1 MHRAQANMRLLSRT
15 MSVLHIP
22 DVTVWLTL
30 IKFRYH
36 VTFVS
41 VLCGALLFAPRIER
55 ALALKLVLLY
65 VCFNVLLY
73 GGIYTFNDIADRT
86 ADALHPRKRRRP
98 VASGAVSVRA
108 AGLFALLLAAAGLAL
123 GFVLFGRTVAACFV
137 AVLGFNAFYSLVG
150 RNLRYVDLVF
160 NSITHPTRFLMGA
173 LLVERVPPPTHLVA
187 LLMLAIALSCLRR
200 DVERDAP
207 GGYARETIARYA
219 PRELPWLAAG
229 SLSALAMLGLIAGRD
244 APGFYAIVFATA
256 GLVAGGGWLTPPLRA
271 ALREIWT
278 H

>member
-1 MHRAQANMRLLSRT
+1 MRRLSQT
-15 MSVLHIP
+15 MSFLRIP
-22 DVTVWLTL
+22 DVALWLTL

-86 ADALHPRKRRRP
+86 ADARHPGKRHRP
-98 VASGAVSVRA
+98 VACGAVSVQA
-108 AGLFALLLAAAGLAL
+108 AGLFALLLVAAGLAL
-123 GFVLFGRTVAACFV
+123 GSVLFDGTVVACFV

-173 LLVERVPPPTHLVA
+173 LLVERVPPLTHLVA

-200 DVERDAP
+200 DVERSAP
-207 GGYARETIARYA
+207 GGHARETNARYA
-219 PRELPWLAAG
+219 PRELGCLAAG
-229 SLSALAMLGLIAGRD
+229 SLSALAMLGLIAGSD
-244 APGFYAIVFATA
+244 APEFYAIVFTAA
-256 GLVAGGGWLTPPLRA
+256 GLVAGGWLTQPLRG

>member
-1 MHRAQANMRLLSRT
+1 MRRLSRT
-15 MSVLHIP
+15 VSLLHIP
-22 DVTVWLTL
+22 DVTLWLTL

-55 ALALKLVLLY
+55 TLGLKLLLLY
-65 VCFNVLLY
+65 ICFNVLLY

-86 ADALHPRKRRRP
+86 ADAQHPRKRRRP
-98 VASGAVSVRA
+98 VASGEVSVQA
-108 AGLFALLLAAAGLAL
+108 AGVFALLLTAAGLAL
-123 GFVLFGRTVAACFV
+123 GFVLFDVTVVACFV
-137 AVLGFNAFYSLVG
+137 AVLGFNLFYSLVG

-173 LLVERVPPPTHLVA
+173 LLVERVPPLTHLVA

-207 GGYARETIARYA
+207 GWHARETIARYA
-219 PRELPWLAAG
+219 PRELPCLAAG
-229 SLSALAMLGLIAGRD
+229 SLSALAVLGLIAGRN
-244 APGFYAIVFATA
+244 APGFYAIVGATA
-256 GLVAGGGWLTPPLRA
+256 GLVAGGGWLTQPLRG
-271 ALREIWT
+271 ALRAIWT